1 MREYFRKHDYL
12 AERVTV
18 HYLGGCYRGR
28 GILNWT
34 PEKGFHLEAFMER
47 KGPPLADRL
56 EFYRS
61 EPAQES
67 DYHSIRMVPQGMRW
81 AVTPKFPLVDRLD
94 LVEDKHLSINLAS
107 LTFCTE
113 YDPPVGRE
121 SCGSAIYR
129 VGKTL
134 LFGDKAVTEMRIGDK
149 KIMKSHES
157 VLLHSDDIMEIQGIY
172 LPNSQEDEPRD
183 LEVTWAFIKRVPYG
197 SLYWQYWHWPEAFG
211 QALSILSG
219 RTVHLLYRE
228 MCRCGRKYTQY
239 RRSRDVDHLGDLA
252 PLGSSIRVNKDALL
266 KLAGF
271 LAHGS
276 QRADYCLHIFCQL
289 VEACRQESWQ
299 ATELLCSTILEA
311 ALRSVDKDNPAFGK
325 RDKSWDIWESLPRFR
340 DLFRQGFLSDN
351 WPEACDR
358 VLKVWARLRHPNAHP
373 DWLKRH
379 GGALSPKEQAD
390 SLDDMIYLTRF
401 YGYMILA
408 MAGFKNLE
416 PRFPAPIAQWTPG
429 MIRGKDK
436 DTA

>member
-1 MREYFRKHDYL
+1 MREYFRQHDYL

-18 HYLGGCYRGR
+18 HYLGGCYTGR
-28 GILNWT
+28 GILKWT

-61 EPAQES
+61 EPAKES

-94 LVEDKHLSINLAS
+94 LVEDRHLSINLAS
-107 LTFCTE
+107 VTFCTE
-113 YDPPVGRE
+113 YDPPVGCE
-121 SCGSAIYR
+121 SCGSATYR
-129 VGKTL
+129 LGNSL
-134 LFGDKAVTEMRIGDK
+134 LFGDTAITEMRIGDK
-149 KIMKSHES
+149 KITKLHES
-157 VLLHSDDIMEIQGIY
+157 ALLHSDDIMEIQGIH
-172 LPNSQEDEPRD
+172 LPNSQEDDPRD
-183 LEVTWAFIKRVPYG
+183 LEVTWTFIKRVPYG
-197 SLYWQYWHWPEAFG
+197 SLYWQYWHWPEALG

-239 RRSRDVDHLGDLA
+239 RRSRDVEHLGDLA
-252 PLGSSIRVNKDALL
+252 PLGSSIRVNKDALM

-276 QRADYCLHIFCQL
+276 RFAEYCLRMFYQL
-289 VEACRQESWQ
+289 VEASRQETWQ

-311 ALRSVDKDNPAFGK
+311 ALRSIDNHAFKKG
-325 RDKSWDIWESLPRFR
+325 DYSWKIKASLEQFR
-340 DLFRQGFLSDN
+340 SHFLSEA
-351 WPEACDR
+351 WREACHR
-358 VLKVWARLRHPNAHP
+358 VLDVRERLRHRNAHP
-373 DWLKRH
+373 DWLTRP

-416 PRFPAPIAQWTPG
+416 PKFPTPIAQWTPG